1 MEKTSK
7 CLSLIEKICF
17 ILGGIAFFVSLFL
30 PLFAYKNGDVT
41 IVNYIEAVE
50 SVAYLFTVVVFVIGF
65 ILMIFGGKKHFA
77 LSNALSLSS
86 ILVTIGALL
95 SNMVSYSSS
104 SIQVRIRIGGVF
116 LFVSAGLYLAAY
128 ILHAIVALLNKDKNP
143 LSVDE
148 RIKAVKDYKQ
158 YLDEG
163 IITSEE
169 YEAKKNEILG
179 LDKKETKK

>member
-30 PLFAYKNGDVT
+30 PLFAYKKDEVATVYYLGGVGAFAYVLT
-41 IVNYIEAVE
+41 II
-50 SVAYLFTVVVFVIGF
+50 VFVVGF
-65 ILMIFGGKKHFA
+65 IFMVFGGKKHFL
-77 LSNALSLSS
+77 LSSALSLSS
-86 ILVTIGALL
+86 VLSVLGVLL
-95 SNMVSYSSS
+95 SVFVSYSAD
-104 SIQVRIRIGGVF
+104 SIQTKFRVGGV
-116 LFVSAGLYLAAY
+116 LVIVSAAFYLAAY
-128 ILHAIVALLNKDKNP
+128 ILHAIVALLNKDKNR